1 MLRNLMRSNPLRWLL
16 LAGAI
21 HITPTLA
28 IFLAGHFQLLPNVF
42 DQYGTGLTFAIDG
55 ISYRELASQLTTELQ
70 TNGWSAWLAIK
81 APLHC
86 RLYSILFATIGR
98 LLGHNILAA
107 EPLNLLYYLGIL
119 SCVYLLGREIL
130 NTRAAMLAATIVALW
145 PSLLLHSTQFI
156 RDTFAIFC
164 LLALLFVLTLVLR
177 RELSLRTAAFA
188 GIAGMAA
195 TTLFWVLRGNMWNV
209 VVVAVSLTIVFLV
222 WRIFHLDKLLAP
234 NLIVVLLVLGA
245 MLIVP
250 SRLESTA
257 LPGVRPPATPLAIPS
272 ATEVTTPNP
281 PIRQMPSNEGIFRLL
296 LKQLGQRRA
305 AFGRYRAGESNIDSH
320 VQLKTSDDVVRFL
333 PRATVIGFLA
343 PFPRMWFQAGSYGSA
358 GRLLSGAETLV
369 MYFLYVAAAVCVW
382 RNRRRFEMWLLFL
395 VATIGTIALGLV
407 VANAGALYRLR
418 YVFWILFILLAAETL
433 VHFTILRT
441 RATKS

>member
-1 MLRNLMRSNPLRWLL
+1 MRLNPLRWLL
-16 LAGAI
+16 VAGAI
-21 HITPTLA
+21 HITLTLA
-28 IFLAGHFQLLPNVF
+28 IFLAGHFQLLPNIF

-55 ISYRELASQLTTELQ
+55 TSYRDLASQLTTEWQ
-70 TNGWSAWLAIK
+70 TNGFSAWLAIK

-86 RLYSILFATIGR
+86 RLYSILFATLGR

-107 EPLNLLYYLGIL
+107 EPLNLIYYLGIL
-119 SCVYLLGREIL
+119 SCVYFLGREIF

-156 RDTFAIFC
+156 RDTFAIGC
-164 LLALLFVLTLVLR
+164 LLVLLFVLTLVLR
-177 RELSLRTAAFA
+177 RALSLPAAAVA
-188 GIAGMAA
+188 GLTGMAA

-209 VVVAVSLTIVFLV
+209 VVVAVLITIVFLV
-222 WRIFHLDKLLAP
+222 WRMFRVEKLAP
-234 NLIVVLLVLGA
+234 NLIVVLAVLLTMLV
-245 MLIVP
+245 VP
-250 SRLESTA
+250 SRLESTG
-257 LPGVRPPATPLAIPS
+257 LPGVRPPATPLAIP
-272 ATEVTTPNP
+272 TTTQNGV
-281 PIRQMPSNEGIFRLL
+281 IRYLPSNEGIFSLL
-296 LKQLGQRRA
+296 LRQLGQRRA
-305 AFGRYRAGESNIDSH
+305 AFSRYSAGESNIDSH

-333 PRATVIGFLA
+333 PRASVIGFFA

-369 MYFLYVAAAVCVW
+369 MYFLYIAAAACVL
-382 RNRRRFEMWLLFL
+382 RNRRRLEMWLLFL

-418 YVFWILFILLAAETL
+418 YVFWILFVLLAAEAL

-441 RATKS
+441 SATKS